1 MNGRTEICRVPRA
14 TGGGAVAV
22 GILVATIGLLV
33 ACWDGGRDAV
43 TGPEPGEMEMAS
55 IPSIPS
61 IPARVE
67 YTKAFVNNAITRYE
81 NQGLDATLAHYNRE
95 ESVEGEWYLSIIN
108 GDDLV
113 IGHPHPHRRGQDLKG
128 WVGTDANGY
137 DFGPEML
144 SAGEDGTWV
153 SYVYT
158 NPKNGRIDS
167 PDPGDVELKS
177 AWVERHD
184 GLLFVSGWY
193 VDADE
198 FTQYLVATA
207 VRIFRS
213 GGLQATVDAFHGPES
228 VTAGLTKAIEY
239 YNNAPNI
246 EGEWVAFI
254 AHESGNIVDSYH
266 PAMLGRDL
274 HDILGTDVLGFT
286 EGGNWI
292 TSESVRVWVVSWDG
306 FVFGAGWLQELTG
319 S

>member
-1 MNGRTEICRVPRA
+1 MNGRTEIIGCGVRR
-14 TGGGAVAV
+14 GAVAA
-22 GILVATIGLLV
+22 GILAATIGLLV
-33 ACWDGGRDAV
+33 ACWDGGGDAV
-43 TGPEPGEMEMAS
+43 TGPDPEELG
-55 IPSIPS
+55 S
-61 IPARVE
+61 IPAILPIAARAE
-67 YTKAFVNNAITRYE
+67 HTKAFVNKAISRYE

-95 ESVEGEWYLSIIN
+95 ESVEGEWYLFIIN

-167 PDPGDVELKS
+167 PDPTDVELKS
-177 AWVERHD
+177 AWAVRHD

-207 VRIFRS
+207 VRIFRLA
-213 GGLQATVDAFHGPES
+213 GLQATVEAFNGPES
-228 VTAGLTKAIEY
+228 ATAGLATTIEY
-239 YNNAPNI
+239 YNNAPHI

-254 AHESGNIVDSYH
+254 ADESGNIVDSYH

-274 HDILGTDVLGFT
+274 HDILGTDVLTFT
-286 EGGNWI
+286 ESGNWI

-306 FVFGAGWLQELTG
+306 FVFGAGWLQDPKTG